1 MSAPTLAALAAQ
13 PGLALSAENLAAFA
27 LAHRYPIAFWRL
39 PDSDESFALIQTSPE
54 LRYVQEF
61 TPANQSGFAI
71 SPFWPSEKSLLL
83 LQPDLVFRRKGDS
96 VSVVS
101 ASASAEKELLD
112 FLNTKIT
119 DSFLDLN
126 WHISEAPTGSQAT
139 PKFYTDLVQRG
150 VAEIKSGAL
159 EKVVLSR
166 FKEVNFPKEKSPIAL
181 WRTLYEAYPN
191 TFASLISVPDLGT
204 WIGATP
210 ELLLEV
216 QQNRY
221 FKTVALAGTQK
232 ATDGAG
238 DCDVVWSQKE
248 IEEQALVSRYIINC
262 FKKIRLREYEE
273 KGPRTITA
281 GQVRHLKTTFSVD
294 MEATGFPDLPGQM
307 LALLHPTSAVGGMP
321 REAALTFIQE
331 QENYNRQLYSGYFGP
346 VNIEGYSGLFVNLRC
361 LQLVKQKALL
371 YAGAGI
377 TQDSDP
383 EKEWLETEL
392 KSSVLQRVLE
402 SLPTS

>member
-1 MSAPTLAALAAQ
+1 MMAATLAQLAAL
-13 PGLALSAENLAAFA
+13 PELVLTAENLAGFA
-27 LAHRYPIAFWRL
+27 LAHGYPVAFWRL
-39 PDSDESFALIQTSPE
+39 PDSDESFALIQTTTG
-54 LRYVQEF
+54 LRYVQQF
-61 TPANQSGFAI
+61 TPANQSGFAV
-71 SPFWPSEKSLLL
+71 SGFWPHEKGLLL
-83 LQPDLVFRRKGDS
+83 LQPDLVFKRAGGK
-96 VSVVS
+96 VTVVN
-101 ASASAEKELLD
+101 ATEAAEKQLLR
-112 FLNTKIT
+112 FLESQKVNTE
-119 DSFLDLN
+119 SELN
-126 WHISEAPTGSQAT
+126 WHTSTVPAGTQAT
-139 PKFYTDLVQRG
+139 DHTYTALVKKG
-150 VAEIKSGAL
+150 VEEIKACRL

-166 FKEVNFPKEKSPIAL
+166 FKEVNFPQEKSPIQL
-181 WRTLYEAYPN
+181 WRTLFQAYPN
-191 TFASLISVPDLGT
+191 TFASLISVPELGT

-216 QQNRY
+216 QHNRF

-232 ATDGAG
+232 AFDETGE
-238 DCDVVWSQKE
+238 CDVVWSQKE

-294 MEATGFPDLPGQM
+294 MQATGFPDLPGQM

-321 REAALTFIQE
+321 REEALKFIQE
-331 QENYNRQLYSGYFGP
+331 NENYNRQLYSGYLGP
-346 VNIEGYSGLFVNLRC
+346 VNLEGYSGLFVNLRC
-361 LQLVKQKALL
+361 LQLVNRKALL

-392 KSSVLQRVLE
+392 KASVLQRVLE
-402 SLPTS
+402 SLPAS